1 MITSKT
7 LLKLLNE
14 QIRNEMYSSQFY
26 LAMSGWFETTPYKGF
41 AAKYRESSLEEH
53 QHGMKFFDYLCDRD
67 GEIEIFE
74 LAKPKA
80 SYSSVLEAVTEALSE
95 ERKITKLIRSIYD
108 TAEKEGDF
116 ETKQFLNDFLA
127 EQVREE
133 KEAKELVEYVQ
144 AAGDNS
150 AAMLMID
157 RDASPSKR

>member
-1 MITSKT
+1 MITSQS

-14 QIRNEMYSSQFY
+14 QVRNEMYSSQFY
-26 LAMSGWFETTPYKGF
+26 LAMSGWFETTRYKGF

-53 QHGMKFFDYLCDRD
+53 VHAMKFFDYLCDRD
-67 GEIEIFE
+67 GEIEVFE
-74 LAKPKA
+74 IDKPKA
-80 SYSSVLEAVTEALSE
+80 SYGSALEAANAALTEG
-95 ERKITKLIRSIYD
+95 RKITEIIRRIYD

-133 KEAKELVEYVQ
+133 KEAKELVEYLE

-150 AAMLMID
+150 AAILMLD
-157 RDASPSKR
+157 RDATPRK